1 MFKQE
6 KYLCGDENDTADLAK
21 KCTQVFKPGDLI
33 ALNGDLG
40 SGKTFFV
47 KQFCKAVNINNTSSP
62 SFAIVNEYKAESKIY
77 HFDFYRLKKVEE
89 LYDIGFDDYLLDR
102 SAITFIEWAELFPE
116 VLPLKHFE
124 IKFVNLRDGKREITL
139 DKYE

>member
-1 MFKQE
+1 M
-6 KYLCGDENDTADLAK
+6 CGDEQATADLAK
-21 KCTQVFKPGDLI
+21 KCSDIFKAGDVI

-47 KQFCKAVNINNTSSP
+47 KQFCKALKIDNTSSP
-62 SFAIVNEYKAESKIY
+62 SFAIVNEYKAENKIY

-89 LYDIGFDDYLLDR
+89 LYDIGFDDYLLDS

-124 IKFVNLRDGKREITL
+124 LKFVNLQDGKREITL